1 MTDTIQDFK
10 TLLVD
15 VDGGVATVKL
25 NRPPRNE
32 YTGELGGELQRA
44 FAAFEADDAVRVI
57 VVTGEGDYFCAGA
70 ALGGRARRG
79 NGQEGQGQ
87 QGQQQPAQQ
96 QQRRAAQDG
105 PRLKPWEMSTPIIA
119 AINGAAVGVGMT
131 LPTQWDIRI
140 AAEDAKM
147 GYVFIRRGWV
157 AELGAH
163 WVLPRLVGASRAMEL
178 LLTGRIFTGREA
190 AEMGL
195 VSRAV
200 PKADVLPAAL
210 DVAREI
216 ADNCPPVSVGLTKRL
231 VWQMLEETSHDEAQA
246 KDNRIY
252 GWATRQPDGRE
263 GVRSFMEKRAPEWSM
278 SKTKD
283 LPEEML

>member
-1 MTDTIQDFK
+1 MTQTAQDYK

-15 VDGGVATVKL
+15 IDRGVATVQL

-32 YTGELGGELQRA
+32 YTGELGGELQQA
-44 FAAFEADDAVRVI
+44 FATFEADDAVRAI
-57 VVTGEGDYFCAGA
+57 VVTGAGDYFCAGA
-70 ALGGRARRG
+70 ALGGRARSQGDGEQRQ
-79 NGQEGQGQ
+79 QER
-87 QGQQQPAQQ
+87 QQ
-96 QQRRAAQDG
+96 QQRRQEG

-119 AINGAAVGVGMT
+119 AINGAAVGVGLT

-163 WVLPRLVGASRAMEL
+163 WLLPRLVGTSRAMEL

-195 VSRAV
+195 VSKAV
-200 PKADVLPAAL
+200 PKAEVLPAAQEI
-210 DVAREI
+210 AHEI
-216 ADNCPPVSVGLTKRL
+216 ADNCPPVSVALTKRL
-231 VWQMLEETSHDEAQA
+231 VWKMLEETSHDTGQA
-246 KDNRIY
+246 TDNRIY

-263 GVRSFMEKRAPEWSM
+263 GVRSFLEKRPGEWTM
-278 SKTKD
+278 SKNNDFPTE
-283 LPEEML
+283 LLEG